1 MGKKA
6 PQLLKYDV
14 CGGPEISD
22 ADVISAVLMDQF
34 FGQWENLDPL
44 PLDQS
49 RQVANVILTALHRPD
64 RAAVLREIAS
74 ELAITA
80 PSEAEFLKNL
90 SEKIS

>member
-34 FGQWENLDPL
+34 FGQGGEP
-44 PLDQS
+44 
-49 RQVANVILTALHRPD
+49 
-64 RAAVLREIAS
+64 
-74 ELAITA
+74 
-80 PSEAEFLKNL
+80 
-90 SEKIS
+90 